1 MAMHIYINRH
11 PYLGAGNN
19 KGTTGRIPG
28 IIINAVSILL

>member
-1 MAMHIYINRH
+1 MAKHIYINRH

-28 IIINAVSILL
+28 IIINAASILL